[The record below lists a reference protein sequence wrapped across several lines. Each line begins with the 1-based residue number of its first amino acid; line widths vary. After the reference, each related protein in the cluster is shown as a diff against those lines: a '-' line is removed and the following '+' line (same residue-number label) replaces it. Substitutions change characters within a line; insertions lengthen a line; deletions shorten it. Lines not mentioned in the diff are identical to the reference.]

1 MKYSTFIAAAAL
13 CLSATTTQAQTPKTM
28 LKANKIINEIF
39 SGRAFRAA
47 MPMAGAEAA
56 DHSSVK
62 PAQTT
67 TYAYANG
74 SWIHLTTDK
83 MEYDTKGNTT
93 ATETM
98 GKEGK
103 TRMVYTYDDKLEG
116 CITQATSYS
125 WNATT
130 AAWENPTVM
139 AKTELTRDDKG
150 RVTKETVYAY
160 DEDTKTLEKE
170 TEIEFGYALIS
181 GQMNSMKMTM
191 TTEDET
197 GNDMT
202 IPVTLT
208 ILKWH
213 SYNPDKLFTL
223 PLDDMDPSAMFGSDN
238 LIESATLSM
247 TIQNIPVA
255 GTIKGEYTETSSTIN
270 FSIPLMQM
278 SMKATMTITDSYGS
292 NKTEMTMDMMG
303 KNVMSS
309 TITNTNNE
317 HGDCIKTVSEGTT
330 AESLSFADEEDADL
344 DLNQTMTFDYEYTT
358 LSDNKVL
365 KSSMVTNVL
374 DKKTNEMKPTAKV
387 TYDLYTDYLTGT
399 TNIGSIHR
407 NASTSEI
414 NAVYGINGA
423 RMNKLPQTDKKGVYI
438 IKNADRTIKVM
449 K

>member
-1 MKYSTFIAAAAL
+1 
-13 CLSATTTQAQTPKTM
+13 
-28 LKANKIINEIF
+28 
-39 SGRAFRAA
+39 
-47 MPMAGAEAA
+47 
-56 DHSSVK
+56 
-62 PAQTT
+62 
-67 TYAYANG
+67 
-74 SWIHLTTDK
+74 
-83 MEYDTKGNTT
+83 
-93 ATETM
+93 
-98 GKEGK
+98 
-103 TRMVYTYDDKLEG
+103 
-116 CITQATSYS
+116 
-125 WNATT
+125 
-130 AAWENPTVM
+130 M

-213 SYNPDKLFTL
+213 SYNPNKLFTL

-247 TIQNIPVA
+247 TIQNIPVT

-278 SMKATMTITDSYGS
+278 SMKTTMTITDSYGS

-303 KNVMSS
+303 QNVMSS

-330 AESLSFADEEDADL
+330 AEGLPFADEEDADL

-399 TNIGSIHR
+399 TGIGSIHK
-407 NASTSEI
+407 NTSTSEI
-414 NAVYGINGA
+414 NAVYGINGV
-423 RMNKLPQTDKKGVYI
+423 RMDKLPQGGEKGVYI

>member
-1 MKYSTFIAAAAL
+1 M
-13 CLSATTTQAQTPKTM
+13 
-28 LKANKIINEIF
+28 
-39 SGRAFRAA
+39 
-47 MPMAGAEAA
+47 
-56 DHSSVK
+56 
-62 PAQTT
+62 
-67 TYAYANG
+67 
-74 SWIHLTTDK
+74 
-83 MEYDTKGNTT
+83 
-93 ATETM
+93 
-98 GKEGK
+98 
-103 TRMVYTYDDKLEG
+103 
-116 CITQATSYS
+116 
-125 WNATT
+125 
-130 AAWENPTVM
+130 
-139 AKTELTRDDKG
+139 
-150 RVTKETVYAY
+150 
-160 DEDTKTLEKE
+160 
-170 TEIEFGYALIS
+170 
-181 GQMNSMKMTM
+181 
-191 TTEDET
+191 
-197 GNDMT
+197 
-202 IPVTLT
+202 T

-247 TIQNIPVA
+247 TIENIPVA

-303 KNVMSS
+303 QNVMSS

-330 AESLSFADEEDADL
+330 AEGLPFADKEDADL

-399 TNIGSIHR
+399 TDIEGIHK

-423 RMNKLPQTDKKGVYI
+423 RMDKLPQSGKKGVYI

>member
-47 MPMAGAEAA
+47 MPMAGTEAA
-56 DHSSVK
+56 DLSSVK

-181 GQMNSMKMTM
+181 GQM
-191 TTEDET
+191 T

-247 TIQNIPVA
+247 TIQNIPVT

-278 SMKATMTITDSYGS
+278 SMKTTMTITDSYGS

-303 KNVMSS
+303 QNVMSS

-330 AESLSFADEEDADL
+330 AEGLPFADKEDADL

-399 TNIGSIHR
+399 TGIGSIHK
-407 NASTSEI
+407 NTSTSEI
-414 NAVYGINGA
+414 NAVYGINGV
-423 RMNKLPQTDKKGVYI
+423 RMDKLPQGGEKGVYI

>member
-28 LKANKIINEIF
+28 LKANKIINELF

-56 DHSSVK
+56 DLSSVK

-98 GKEGK
+98 GEEGK

-247 TIQNIPVA
+247 TIENIPVA

-278 SMKATMTITDSYGS
+278 SMKTTMTITDSYGS

-303 KNVMSS
+303 QNVMSS

-330 AESLSFADEEDADL
+330 AEGLPFADEEDL

-399 TNIGSIHR
+399 TDIEGIHK

-423 RMNKLPQTDKKGVYI
+423 RMDKLPQGGEKGVYI

>member
-13 CLSATTTQAQTPKTM
+13 CLSATTTQAQMPKTM
-28 LKANKIINEIF
+28 LKANKIINELF
-39 SGRAFRAA
+39 SDRAFRAA

-56 DHSSVK
+56 DLSSVK

-98 GKEGK
+98 GEEGK

-197 GNDMT
+197 
-202 IPVTLT
+202 LT

-247 TIQNIPVA
+247 TIENIPVA

-303 KNVMSS
+303 QNVMSS

-330 AESLSFADEEDADL
+330 AEGLPFADKEDADL

-399 TNIGSIHR
+399 TDIEGIHK

-423 RMNKLPQTDKKGVYI
+423 RMDKLPQSGKKGVYI

>member
-56 DHSSVK
+56 DLSSVK

-278 SMKATMTITDSYGS
+278 SMKTTMTITDSYGS
-292 NKTEMTMDMMG
+292 NKTEMTM
-303 KNVMSS
+303 VMSS

-330 AESLSFADEEDADL
+330 AEGLPFADEEDTDL

-399 TNIGSIHR
+399 TGIGSIHK
-407 NASTSEI
+407 NTSTSEI
-414 NAVYGINGA
+414 NAVYGINGV
-423 RMNKLPQTDKKGVYI
+423 RMDKLPQGGEKGVYI